1 MHVGLAHLHVV
12 QAHDGVDLDRV
23 RVGLLAHHLPVDL
36 ALGGN
41 VHDEV
46 AEDPRV
52 AAEAP
57 ILGQAAAV
65 AVLLLG
71 RAERGQMRGRR
82 RDAVLR
88 EGALAHHHLAPPAD
102 AAAAADRVEIDP
114 EGPRRVQQVDPRG
127 EASPLARGGE
137 DDERLLGLAHGAA
150 GGSGARAASAVPW
163 AARRRPSRPPRRPL
177 VGPGEASSR

>member
-1 MHVGLAHLHVV
+1 M
-12 QAHDGVDLDRV
+12 
-23 RVGLLAHHLPVDL
+23 DL
-36 ALGGN
+36 ALRRD

-46 AEDPRV
+46 TEDPRV

-57 ILGQAAAV
+57 IPGQAAAV
-65 AVLLLG
+65 SVLLLG

-102 AAAAADRVEIDP
+102 TAAAADRIEIDP
-114 EGPRRVQQVDPRG
+114 EGPGRLQQVDPLG

-137 DDERLLGLAHGAA
+137 DDERLFGFAHGTA
-150 GGSGARAASAVPW
+150 GGSGAPAASVVAAW

-177 VGPGEASSR
+177 VGPGDASSR